1 MVNIA
6 YVIPRIVGFRQ
17 VINPI
22 IEARPVRTSQ
32 GDATQL
38 SKANPSLLISIGFVD
53 PSGDINGSETYT
65 FGDAPTTLKS
75 LEQLLAAAGVQV
87 DAAWEAA
94 FDAAKEQFVKTK
106 DQPDSAKA
114 TGLKWYMRVDLVEA
128 ALNPKEPMGLR
139 MVVGCYKDAE
149 YTKFA
154 SAFELS
160 FVDSKTMNQR
170 QAQIDQLTQS
180 ITALNEMAA
189 GTHVNQTGLSGTDL
203 MKSKNAAANDLVINL
218 GNKARMESA
227 LVAPLGQALGVTAV
241 QQAFAA
247 VAQAVFTELQA
258 KLPEWSD
265 IQVAAVMQHFGPAL
279 AGVVAA

>member
-6 YVIPRIVGFRQ
+6 YVVPRIVGFRQ

-22 IEARPVRTSQ
+22 VEARPVRTAQ

-38 SKANPSLLISIGFVD
+38 SKSSPSLSISIGFVD

-65 FGDAPTTLKS
+65 FSDTPTNLKS

-87 DAAWEAA
+87 ETAWEAA
-94 FDAAKEQFVKTK
+94 FDAAKEQFVKTA

-114 TGLKWYMRVDLVEA
+114 TGIKWYMRVDLVEA

-139 MVVGCYKDAE
+139 MVVGCYKDAG

-154 SAFELS
+154 SAFELA
-160 FVDSKTMNQR
+160 FVDSKTMQTR

-180 ITALNEMAA
+180 IAALEEMVA
-189 GTHVNQTGLSGTDL
+189 GTHVNQTGMSDADL
-203 MKSKNAAANDLVINL
+203 LKSKNAAANDLVINL
-218 GNKARMESA
+218 GNKARLESA
-227 LVAPLGQALGVTAV
+227 LVAPLSQALGVTAV